1 MTPRQLTRRLM
12 TLEQVSEAPQTIF
25 IRWMTDELYTLTNG
39 GQSIQREPDESEEAF
54 IRRGRA
60 LSESGIMCGR

>member
-1 MTPRQLTRRLM
+1 M
-12 TLEQVSEAPQTIF
+12 TLEQVSEAPQSILG
-25 IRWMTDELYTLTNG
+25 RWMTTELNTLTNG

-60 LSESGIMCGR
+60 LSESGIMFGC